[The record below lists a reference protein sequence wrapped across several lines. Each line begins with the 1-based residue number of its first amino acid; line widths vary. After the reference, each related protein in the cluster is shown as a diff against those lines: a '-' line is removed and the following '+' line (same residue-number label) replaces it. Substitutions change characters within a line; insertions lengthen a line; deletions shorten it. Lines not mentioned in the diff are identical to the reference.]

1 MAPDTSIA
9 LAIML
14 AFAAGSVVSVSIHM
28 WLLSDMRHRYYWP
41 SSTIKSREFD
51 VVIHARSEVMRWL
64 IRDAILPVLE
74 NYGDVSHEIAR
85 MK

>member
-9 LAIML
+9 LVIVL
-14 AFAAGSVVSVSIHM
+14 AFAAGGLVSVMLHKA
-28 WLLSDMRHRYYWP
+28 LLSDMRHRYSWP
-41 SSTIKSREFD
+41 SSCIKSRDFD

-74 NYGDVSHEIAR
+74 KYGDVSHEIAR
-85 MK
+85 IK